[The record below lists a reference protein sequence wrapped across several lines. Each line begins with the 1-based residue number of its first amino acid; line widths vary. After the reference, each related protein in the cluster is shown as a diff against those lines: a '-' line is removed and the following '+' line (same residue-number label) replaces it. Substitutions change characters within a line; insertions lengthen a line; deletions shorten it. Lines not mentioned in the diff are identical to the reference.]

1 MRSHLLTSTAL
12 AAVVLFLSSLSSNSI
27 GVLATRQVD
36 PLYAGA
42 GSRRHGYRSDLAA
55 AAIAH
60 NNKLRSAAAA
70 RVVAENLEAANAA
83 AAGAAMAAADSLETV
98 EAADA
103 AAAAASGNTEP
114 GAAANA
120 ESAASGGPSPSPG
133 SAAGHPECISIAST
147 SSCAPWTNGYYIN
160 ATELALVYGLQE
172 SAPDAAYWDKLVNA
186 MTGGGDLQAAIWA
199 EWAQCLGYHG
209 APIQYYRSYVCLTDI
224 FFYSAGCNPGTTISP
239 PLHPDVCDVY
249 KESVVGLIQDPNA
262 CPSLDKLADNLEGA
276 ALQDV
281 FDRRSYLLSA
291 DESCRSILNSYSQ
304 SSDASV
310 WGVTAD
316 QNSCGFGGNITVARS
331 YCDDVFA
338 QFHQKPKCCDTLSGS
353 SSATSQSSSFAPP
366 SENSKIRTDGLQPVA
381 AAAEGAA
388 DSTGGSSAGGPPVGA
403 IVGGVFGGLAAIGG
417 AVAGFAA
424 YKKRGSSV
432 RPSKPGQPYPSI
444 AGSAGAPAMTKIPD
458 PESQGS
464 DYVMLPPG
472 TRFVGILEFQ
482 PTNPDEMEVNEGDII
497 EGKIQYS
504 DGWMKGYNHESQE
517 SGLFPSAVVKP
528 LNS

>member
-1 MRSHLLTSTAL
+1 MRSHQMTSTAL
-12 AAVVLFLSSLSSNSI
+12 AAIVLFLSSLSTDTI
-27 GVLATRQVD
+27 GVSATRQSD

-42 GSRRHGYRSDLAA
+42 GSRRNGYRSDLAA

-60 NNKLRSAAAA
+60 NNKLRAAAAA

-83 AAGAAMAAADSLETV
+83 AAGAAMAAADRLAAA
-98 EAADA
+98 EAAE
-103 AAAAASGNTEP
+103 AAAAASGNS
-114 GAAANA
+114 GSVAAANA
-120 ESAASGGPSPSPG
+120 ESASAGGPSPSSG

-160 ATELALVYGLQE
+160 STELALVYGLQE
-172 SAPDAAYWDKLVNA
+172 SAPDAVYWDKLVNA

-224 FFYSAGCNPGTTISP
+224 FFYSAGCNPSTSISP

-291 DESCRSILNSYSQ
+291 DESCRSILNSYAQ

-316 QNSCGFGGNITVARS
+316 QNSCGFGGNITVARA

-338 QFHQKPKCCDTLSGS
+338 QYHQKPKCCETLVGS
-353 SSATSQSSSFAPP
+353 SSASSQSASFAPP
-366 SENSKIRTDGLQPVA
+366 SENSKIRTDGFQAAA
-381 AAAEGAA
+381 AAAEGAGG
-388 DSTGGSSAGGPPVGA
+388 STGDSAGGPPLGP
-403 IVGGVFGGLAAIGG
+403 ILGGVFGGLAAIGG

-424 YKKRGSSV
+424 YKKRGSSL
-432 RPSKPGQPYPSI
+432 RPGKPGQPYPSI
-444 AGSAGAPAMTKIPD
+444 ASSAGAPAMTKIPD